1 MIDKEKE
8 ENPGEDS
15 RKTMSDKEDQEKPAK
30 EHLAH
35 NSGSVSVPT
44 MQRQVAFWSSHGWSL
59 TTKRQTIFFIR
70 KGVNYVLLFR
80 LLRTFSLK
88 KQNKKNIFYAFSNP
102 TGSPFCFAWFFS
114 LVSTSCCL
122 FPTIIISILIMFASS
137 FQHVLDS
144 LAEIDQ
150 VSNIRPTNN
159 WLVMALSHLFM
170 TFWCSYMPP
179 GKL

>member
-1 MIDKEKE
+1 MNTLLRFWGATIIDKEKE
-8 ENPGEDS
+8 ETPGKDS

-88 KQNKKNIFYAFSNP
+88 KQNKKKTFFML
-102 TGSPFCFAWFFS
+102 SPIRQVVPFVLLDFLVWFRHHA
-114 LVSTSCCL
+114 
-122 FPTIIISILIMFASS
+122 ASS
-137 FQHVLDS
+137 LP
-144 LAEIDQ
+144 L
-150 VSNIRPTNN
+150 
-159 WLVMALSHLFM
+159 LFR
-170 TFWCSYMPP
+170 FWSCLLLLFNMFWI
-179 GKL
+179 L